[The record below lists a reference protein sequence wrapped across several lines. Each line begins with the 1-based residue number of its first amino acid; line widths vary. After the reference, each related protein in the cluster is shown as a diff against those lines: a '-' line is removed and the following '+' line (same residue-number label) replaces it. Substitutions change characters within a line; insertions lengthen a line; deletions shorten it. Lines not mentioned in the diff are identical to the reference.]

1 MTEASATT
9 TRLAPDIRQSVSE
22 IVRNVTERNDLE
34 PGVDL
39 FDQGVTSLAF
49 IRIVAHINE
58 TYNIDVDVAELDE
71 AHVDSL
77 SALVEAQ
84 VASK

>member
-1 MTEASATT
+1 MTGANVTT
-9 TRLAPDIRQSVSE
+9 TRLTSDIRQVVDD
-22 IVRNVTERNDLE
+22 IVRNVTERDDLE

-49 IRIVAHINE
+49 IRIVALINE
-58 TYNIDVDVAELDE
+58 TYEIDMDVAELDE

-84 VASK
+84 VAGE

>member
-1 MTEASATT
+1 MTGANTT
-9 TRLAPDIRQSVSE
+9 TMRLAPEIRQSVSR
-22 IVRNVTERNDLE
+22 IIRNVTERDDLE
-34 PGVDL
+34 PGGDL

-77 SALVEAQ
+77 SALVAAQ
-84 VASK
+84 LASK